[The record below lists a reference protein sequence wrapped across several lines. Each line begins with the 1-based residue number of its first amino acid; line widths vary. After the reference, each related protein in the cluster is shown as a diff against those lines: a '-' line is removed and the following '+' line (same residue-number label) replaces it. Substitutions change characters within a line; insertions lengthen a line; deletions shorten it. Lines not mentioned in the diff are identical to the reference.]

1 MSTLLVVG
9 AGPRLGGAIARRFGA
24 AGYDIALLSHDEAA
38 VAALGESLQ
47 EAGLT
52 AGWAVADIADDAAVR
67 AAIKR
72 FEDHAGGIDVAV
84 HNVSVWRDVPVLELT
99 TEQYLADV
107 HAGAASLLTIAQ
119 AVAPGMIARGSGT
132 IIATGSIA
140 ADSPP
145 SGAPTLSAQKA
156 ALRSLSRSLA
166 LELGPRGVH
175 CAFVQINGNLGAP
188 GFDPDAIADRYAQ
201 LVSQPNDEWRAVV
214 QYPG

>member
-1 MSTLLVVG
+1 MSTVLIVG

-24 AGYDIALLSHDEAA
+24 EGYDVALLSNEEAS

-47 EAGLT
+47 AAGVT
-52 AGWAVADIADDAAVR
+52 AGWAVADIADDDALR

-72 FEDHAGGIDVAV
+72 FEQHTGRIDVAV
-84 HNVSVWRDVPVLELT
+84 HNVSFWRDVPALELT
-99 TEQYLADV
+99 TDQYLADV

-119 AVAPGMIARGSGT
+119 AVAPGMIERGAGT

-145 SGAPTLSAQKA
+145 SGAPTLGTQKA
-156 ALRSLSRSLA
+156 ALRSLSQALA
-166 LELGPRGVH
+166 AEMRPQGVQ
-175 CAFVQINGNLGAP
+175 CTFVQINGNLGAP
-188 GFDPDAIADRYAQ
+188 GFDPDAIAERYLELAK
-201 LVSQPNDEWRAVV
+201 QPAGQWQPVV